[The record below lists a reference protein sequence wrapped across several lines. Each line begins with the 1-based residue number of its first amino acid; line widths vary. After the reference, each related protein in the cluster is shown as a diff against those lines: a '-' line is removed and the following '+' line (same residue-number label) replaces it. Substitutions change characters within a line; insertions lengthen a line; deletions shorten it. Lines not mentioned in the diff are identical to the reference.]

1 MIIEELNH
9 KAQLRIN
16 AKAPLYC
23 IDEFTGF
30 GISSEL
36 IPTIPDIDI
45 TDQF

>member
-30 GISSEL
+30 GISCRAYSNHSGYRYY
-36 IPTIPDIDI
+36 
-45 TDQF
+45 